1 MSTSP
6 IPQTIDILSR
16 EKGIEPQVIISA
28 IEDAVV
34 TAARKQFKT
43 GEDLRA
49 RYNPETGDV
58 ELFALMTVVQEV
70 QDPATEISLA
80 DVEEMGVEGAE
91 VGDQLEFPK
100 PREELGRIAAQTAKQ
115 IIFQKVREAERN
127 NVYDEYISR
136 VGELVHGFVKRFE
149 GGRIITDL
157 GKIESVLPKTQQS
170 RAESFSQG
178 ERIRVVINAV
188 SKDSKGPQVEVSRT
202 SPELLKRLFEME
214 VPEIYDGTV
223 QIKAAVR
230 EPGDRAKIAVIST
243 ERDVDPVGA
252 CVGMKGSRVQA
263 IIRELRGERI
273 DIIEW
278 SEDPAVFAA
287 NALSPAKVSK
297 VEINSF
303 EEKKLTVTVPEDQLS
318 LAIGKKGQNVRLA
331 AKLVG
336 WHIDIRSAEE
346 AARAAAAQ
354 LEAVMAGGEATLT
367 DIRESLA
374 LDQITAERLKDRG
387 IENIEQLSAL
397 SVDELVDAIDVSF
410 DQANEILDRAHRLL
424 AQKHA
429 REARAERD
437 AEPTAASPSGEGAT
451 AQAETGGG
459 ESLGGQVADAV
470 NAIADAGAAVVN
482 LGASLIKESVEAI
495 TGSPDEAAQPTEQAE
510 GGETA
515 EQAPRADSEAQAR
528 ADEEATVQFDNA
540 ADQGVNKARMAEPE
554 PTEEEAADQKDQE
567 RQYAPPPDAEPDPAR
582 PVASAGPDFDAM
594 SPSEVQI
601 QEFLADVPP
610 GIEETQGPMPSSA
623 FQALA
628 PGERVVPESRAEWR
642 EEAGI
647 ETSDEQR
654 VDDLIASFDTPPAGQ
669 AGDEAGEGDTS
680 PSEAAEEETGQD
692 TTDELSPGA
701 FDSDWGTEARAE
713 GDQDR
718 AADTDDEREKH

>member
-16 EKGIEPQVIISA
+16 EKGIDPQVIISA

-49 RYNPETGDV
+49 RYNSDTGDV
-58 ELFALMTVVQEV
+58 ELFALMTVVDEV
-70 QDPATEISLA
+70 QDVATEISLA
-80 DVEEMGVEGAE
+80 DVEAMGVEGAE

-100 PREELGRIAAQTAKQ
+100 PRGELGRIAAQTAKQ

-127 NVYDEYISR
+127 NVYDEYIGR

-149 GGRIITDL
+149 GGRIIVDL

-170 RAESFSQG
+170 RAEAFSQG
-178 ERIRVVINAV
+178 ERIRVVINTV
-188 SKDSKGPQVEVSRT
+188 SKDTKGPQVEVSRT

-367 DIRESLA
+367 DIRDSLA

-387 IENIEQLSAL
+387 IETIDQLASI

-410 DQANEILDRAHRLL
+410 DQANEILERAHRLL

-429 REARAERD
+429 RVTREAREAE
-437 AEPTAASPSGEGAT
+437 EAAQKTSDTESIQFEEGAT
-451 AQAETGGG
+451 EADSTESVLELAEEPATQPETAEEPTVEAEPSSALSEDAVDEQQPMQTSDSSIASDEITPVETVAEGQDQTDAAEPQSAVEEEERVATEAGQAAETGTEAVHFS
-459 ESLGGQVADAV
+459 ESEADAEE
-470 NAIADAGAAVVN
+470 N
-482 LGASLIKESVEAI
+482 
-495 TGSPDEAAQPTEQAE
+495 TE
-510 GGETA
+510 
-515 EQAPRADSEAQAR
+515 
-528 ADEEATVQFDNA
+528 
-540 ADQGVNKARMAEPE
+540 
-554 PTEEEAADQKDQE
+554 
-567 RQYAPPPDAEPDPAR
+567 PA
-582 PVASAGPDFDAM
+582 
-594 SPSEVQI
+594 
-601 QEFLADVPP
+601 
-610 GIEETQGPMPSSA
+610 
-623 FQALA
+623 
-628 PGERVVPESRAEWR
+628 
-642 EEAGI
+642 
-647 ETSDEQR
+647 
-654 VDDLIASFDTPPAGQ
+654 
-669 AGDEAGEGDTS
+669 AGDESKKNE
-680 PSEAAEEETGQD
+680 PS
-692 TTDELSPGA
+692 
-701 FDSDWGTEARAE
+701 
-713 GDQDR
+713 
-718 AADTDDEREKH
+718 

>member
-16 EKGIEPQVIISA
+16 EKGIDPQVIISA

-49 RYNPETGDV
+49 RYNSETGDV
-58 ELFALMTVVQEV
+58 ELFALMTVVEEV
-70 QDPATEISLA
+70 QDQATEISLV
-80 DVEEMGVEGAE
+80 DVEAMGVDGAE

-127 NVYDEYISR
+127 NVYDEYIGR

-170 RAESFSQG
+170 RAEAFSQG
-178 ERIRVVINAV
+178 ERIRVVINTV
-188 SKDSKGPQVEVSRT
+188 SKDTKGPQVEVSRT

-223 QIKAAVR
+223 QIRAAVR

-367 DIRESLA
+367 DIRDSLA

-387 IENIEQLSAL
+387 IENIDQLAL
-397 SVDELVDAIDVSF
+397 ISVDELVDAIDVSF
-410 DQANEILDRAHRLL
+410 DQANEILERAHRLL

-429 REARAERD
+429 REAREAREAVEATAKTEETESGDTADGDGASALDTIAELSQPETSETTESGSEGAQRD
-437 AEPTAASPSGEGAT
+437 LVVATEEVIPETELESQPPEMSAALESAVEQEASVKSSAEDEIEAPETGSDTEDAAS
-451 AQAETGGG
+451 
-459 ESLGGQVADAV
+459 ESA
-470 NAIADAGAAVVN
+470 
-482 LGASLIKESVEAI
+482 
-495 TGSPDEAAQPTEQAE
+495 
-510 GGETA
+510 
-515 EQAPRADSEAQAR
+515 
-528 ADEEATVQFDNA
+528 
-540 ADQGVNKARMAEPE
+540 
-554 PTEEEAADQKDQE
+554 
-567 RQYAPPPDAEPDPAR
+567 
-582 PVASAGPDFDAM
+582 
-594 SPSEVQI
+594 
-601 QEFLADVPP
+601 
-610 GIEETQGPMPSSA
+610 
-623 FQALA
+623 
-628 PGERVVPESRAEWR
+628 
-642 EEAGI
+642 
-647 ETSDEQR
+647 
-654 VDDLIASFDTPPAGQ
+654 
-669 AGDEAGEGDTS
+669 AGDGEQS
-680 PSEAAEEETGQD
+680 VKE
-692 TTDELSPGA
+692 
-701 FDSDWGTEARAE
+701 
-713 GDQDR
+713 
-718 AADTDDEREKH
+718 

>member
-6 IPQTIDILSR
+6 IAQTIDMLSR
-16 EKGIEPQVIISA
+16 EKGIDPQVIISA

-34 TAARKQFKT
+34 TAARKQFKS
-43 GEDLRA
+43 GQELRA
-49 RYNPETGDV
+49 RYDDQTGDID
-58 ELFALMTVVQEV
+58 LFALMTVVDDV

-80 DVEEMGVEGAE
+80 DVVEMGVEGAE
-91 VGDQLEFPK
+91 VGDQLEFPMPK
-100 PREELGRIAAQTAKQ
+100 EDLGRIAAQTAKQ

-127 NVYDEYISR
+127 NVYDEYIGR

-149 GGRIITDL
+149 GGRIIVDL
-157 GKIESVLPKTQQS
+157 GKIEAVLPKTQQS
-170 RAESFSQG
+170 RAEAFSQG
-178 ERIRVVINAV
+178 ERIRIVINSV
-188 SKDSKGPQVEVSRT
+188 SKDTKGPQVEVSRT

-223 QIKAAVR
+223 QIRAAVR

-303 EEKKLTVTVPEDQLS
+303 EEKKLTITVPEDQLS

-346 AARAAAAQ
+346 AARVAAAQ

-387 IENIEQLSAL
+387 IETIEQLAMVT
-397 SVDELVDAIDVSF
+397 VDDLVDAIDASL
-410 DQANEILDRAHRLL
+410 DQANEIIERAHRLL

-429 REARAERD
+429 REARAAEAAASAA
-437 AEPTAASPSGEGAT
+437 AEPAASGEFP
-451 AQAETGGG
+451 EL
-459 ESLGGQVADAV
+459 S
-470 NAIADAGAAVVN
+470 
-482 LGASLIKESVEAI
+482 
-495 TGSPDEAAQPTEQAE
+495 
-510 GGETA
+510 ETA
-515 EQAPRADSEAQAR
+515 EQAMGAVGQAEEQEPAEAEQMEPEVAAVEQVEPDTEPELAVAPDQSEATT
-528 ADEEATVQFDNA
+528 ADLP
-540 ADQGVNKARMAEPE
+540 EPE
-554 PTEEEAADQKDQE
+554 PETATAPDTVATGSSIESLPASGLQEGELGTASPAPTAEHQSESEESTTE
-567 RQYAPPPDAEPDPAR
+567 
-582 PVASAGPDFDAM
+582 
-594 SPSEVQI
+594 
-601 QEFLADVPP
+601 
-610 GIEETQGPMPSSA
+610 
-623 FQALA
+623 
-628 PGERVVPESRAEWR
+628 
-642 EEAGI
+642 
-647 ETSDEQR
+647 
-654 VDDLIASFDTPPAGQ
+654 
-669 AGDEAGEGDTS
+669 
-680 PSEAAEEETGQD
+680 
-692 TTDELSPGA
+692 
-701 FDSDWGTEARAE
+701 
-713 GDQDR
+713 
-718 AADTDDEREKH
+718 

>member
-16 EKGIEPQVIISA
+16 EKGIDPQVIISA

-49 RYNPETGDV
+49 RYNHETGDV
-58 ELFALMTVVQEV
+58 ELFALMTVIDEV

-80 DVEEMGVEGAE
+80 DVEAMGVEGAE

-127 NVYDEYISR
+127 NVYDEYIGR

-170 RAESFSQG
+170 RAEAFSQG
-178 ERIRVVINAV
+178 ERIRVVINTV
-188 SKDSKGPQVEVSRT
+188 SKDTKGPQVEVSRT

-367 DIRESLA
+367 DIRDSLA
-374 LDQITAERLKDRG
+374 LDQITAERLKHRD
-387 IENIEQLSAL
+387 IETIDQLAL
-397 SVDELVDAIDVSF
+397 ISVDELVDAIDVSF
-410 DQANEILDRAHRLL
+410 DQANEILERAHRLL

-429 REARAERD
+429 RETREAREAEE
-437 AEPTAASPSGEGAT
+437 AAVKAASEPEDSDSVAAT
-451 AQAETGGG
+451 
-459 ESLGGQVADAV
+459 
-470 NAIADAGAAVVN
+470 
-482 LGASLIKESVEAI
+482 
-495 TGSPDEAAQPTEQAE
+495 AE
-510 GGETA
+510 GGESGAVDTVDEELIRPDTFEAQEIGVEEMSEPAALPEQGQAMETAFVEAATDTESDQHVAATA
-515 EQAPRADSEAQAR
+515 EEAQ
-528 ADEEATVQFDNA
+528 DGVEGTEQATEV
-540 ADQGVNKARMAEPE
+540 
-554 PTEEEAADQKDQE
+554 TEEQEPAVELSTEAA
-567 RQYAPPPDAEPDPAR
+567 AE
-582 PVASAGPDFDAM
+582 G
-594 SPSEVQI
+594 SE
-601 QEFLADVPP
+601 
-610 GIEETQGPMPSSA
+610 
-623 FQALA
+623 
-628 PGERVVPESRAEWR
+628 
-642 EEAGI
+642 I
-647 ETSDEQR
+647 ETERDAKPEG
-654 VDDLIASFDTPPAGQ
+654 A
-669 AGDEAGEGDTS
+669 AGDNE
-680 PSEAAEEETGQD
+680 QD
-692 TTDELSPGA
+692 KE
-701 FDSDWGTEARAE
+701 
-713 GDQDR
+713 
-718 AADTDDEREKH
+718 

>member
-16 EKGIEPQVIISA
+16 EKGIDPQVIISA
-28 IEDAVV
+28 MEEAVAA
-34 TAARKQFKT
+34 AARKHFKT
-43 GEDLRA
+43 GQDFHA
-49 RYNPETGDV
+49 RYNPETGEVD
-58 ELFALMTVVQEV
+58 LFALMTVVDEI
-70 QDPATEISLA
+70 QDPSTEITLQDERLS
-80 DVEEMGVEGAE
+80 DVEGAE
-91 VGDQLEFPK
+91 VGDQLEFPIT
-100 PREELGRIAAQTAKQ
+100 EELGRIAAQTAKQ

-127 NVYDEYISR
+127 NVYDEYIDR
-136 VGELVHGFVKRFE
+136 VGELVHGFIKRFE
-149 GGRIITDL
+149 GGRIIVDL
-157 GKIESVLPKTQQS
+157 GKIEAVLPKTQQS
-170 RAESFSQG
+170 RAEAFSQG
-178 ERIRVVINAV
+178 ERVRVVINSV
-188 SKDSKGPQVEVSRT
+188 SKDTKGPQVEVSRT

-336 WHIDIRSAEE
+336 WHVDIRSAEE

-387 IENIEQLSAL
+387 IETIDQLAVISL
-397 SVDELVDAIDVSF
+397 DELVEAIDVSF

-424 AQKHA
+424 AQKQVREA
-429 REARAERD
+429 REAR
-437 AEPTAASPSGEGAT
+437 
-451 AQAETGGG
+451 
-459 ESLGGQVADAV
+459 
-470 NAIADAGAAVVN
+470 
-482 LGASLIKESVEAI
+482 EA
-495 TGSPDEAAQPTEQAE
+495 
-510 GGETA
+510 
-515 EQAPRADSEAQAR
+515 
-528 ADEEATVQFDNA
+528 
-540 ADQGVNKARMAEPE
+540 
-554 PTEEEAADQKDQE
+554 EEAAARGETVSEEGTTEAESE
-567 RQYAPPPDAEPDPAR
+567 RLELPAELVEPGSFEAEE
-582 PVASAGPDFDAM
+582 VGAEATGEEASAAQ
-594 SPSEVQI
+594 EEQI
-601 QEFLADVPP
+601 
-610 GIEETQGPMPSSA
+610 
-623 FQALA
+623 
-628 PGERVVPESRAEWR
+628 
-642 EEAGI
+642 
-647 ETSDEQR
+647 
-654 VDDLIASFDTPPAGQ
+654 
-669 AGDEAGEGDTS
+669 
-680 PSEAAEEETGQD
+680 AEEEVAATGVEVD
-692 TTDELSPGA
+692 AAAAAEATTNFEAEKMAVLA
-701 FDSDWGTEARAE
+701 AEQGTAPEAQPAAATGSMPEDAVTATAE
-713 GDQDR
+713 PANETVEAKR
-718 AADTDDEREKH
+718 SHDDEAHTHEQ

>member
-6 IPQTIDILSR
+6 ISQTIDMLSR
-16 EKGIEPQVIISA
+16 EKGIDPQVIISA
-28 IEDAVV
+28 IEEAVV
-34 TAARKQFKT
+34 KAARKQFNADET
-43 GEDLRA
+43 GEELRA
-49 RYNPETGDV
+49 RYDMESGDID
-58 ELFALMTVVQEV
+58 LFALMTVVEEV
-70 QDPATEISLA
+70 QDISTEISLA
-80 DVEEMGVEGAE
+80 DVEEMGIEGAE

-100 PREELGRIAAQTAKQ
+100 PKEELGRIAAQTAKH
-115 IIFQKVREAERN
+115 IIFKKVREAERKN
-127 NVYDEYISR
+127 IYDEYISR

-157 GKIESVLPKTQQS
+157 GKIEAVLPKTQQS

-178 ERIRVVINAV
+178 ERIRIVINDV
-188 SKDSKGPQVEVSRT
+188 MTDSKGPQVEVSRT

-278 SEDPAVFAA
+278 SEDPAIFAA

-303 EEKKLTVTVPEDQLS
+303 EDKKLTVTVPEDQLS

-387 IENIEQLSAL
+387 IETIEQLTTI

-429 REARAERD
+429 REAREAHAAEESAAASVTEEGIEGATDMASEAVQEPGRD
-437 AEPTAASPSGEGAT
+437 ETESAPGASLEAGLAAEVEQTGAQESAEGIESTEGLESAEGPSPERLAVPEPTA
-451 AQAETGGG
+451 
-459 ESLGGQVADAV
+459 
-470 NAIADAGAAVVN
+470 
-482 LGASLIKESVEAI
+482 
-495 TGSPDEAAQPTEQAE
+495 
-510 GGETA
+510 
-515 EQAPRADSEAQAR
+515 
-528 ADEEATVQFDNA
+528 
-540 ADQGVNKARMAEPE
+540 
-554 PTEEEAADQKDQE
+554 EEAADEIDEE
-567 RQYAPPPDAEPDPAR
+567 RQ
-582 PVASAGPDFDAM
+582 
-594 SPSEVQI
+594 
-601 QEFLADVPP
+601 
-610 GIEETQGPMPSSA
+610 
-623 FQALA
+623 
-628 PGERVVPESRAEWR
+628 
-642 EEAGI
+642 
-647 ETSDEQR
+647 
-654 VDDLIASFDTPPAGQ
+654 
-669 AGDEAGEGDTS
+669 
-680 PSEAAEEETGQD
+680 
-692 TTDELSPGA
+692 
-701 FDSDWGTEARAE
+701 
-713 GDQDR
+713 
-718 AADTDDEREKH
+718 

>member
-16 EKGIEPQVIISA
+16 EKGIDPEVIISA

-49 RYNPETGDV
+49 RYNAESGDV
-58 ELFALMTVVQEV
+58 ELFALMTVVEEV
-70 QDPATEISLA
+70 QDPATELTL
-80 DVEEMGVEGAE
+80 DDERLGDVEGAE

-127 NVYDEYISR
+127 NVYDEYIDK

-157 GKIESVLPKTQQS
+157 GKIEAVLPKTQQS
-170 RAESFSQG
+170 RAEAFSQG
-178 ERIRVVINAV
+178 ERVRIVINSV
-188 SKDSKGPQVEVSRT
+188 SKDTKGPQVEVSRT
-202 SPELLKRLFEME
+202 SPELVKRLFEME

-223 QIKAAVR
+223 QIKVAVR

-287 NALSPAKVSK
+287 NALSPAKVAK

-367 DIRESLA
+367 DIRESLS

-387 IENIEQLSAL
+387 IETIEQLATVT
-397 SVDELVDAIDVSF
+397 VDEIVDAIDVSF

-429 REARAERD
+429 REVKEARD
-437 AEPTAASPSGEGAT
+437 AEEAALLPAGEATAEAGEAEVPAEAGTEATAEAGAE
-451 AQAETGGG
+451 AQAEAQAEAPAEELTA
-459 ESLGGQVADAV
+459 EAAETEV
-470 NAIADAGAAVVN
+470 IAEARTT
-482 LGASLIKESVEAI
+482 VEA
-495 TGSPDEAAQPTEQAE
+495 
-510 GGETA
+510 
-515 EQAPRADSEAQAR
+515 
-528 ADEEATVQFDNA
+528 AT
-540 ADQGVNKARMAEPE
+540 
-554 PTEEEAADQKDQE
+554 EEAALD
-567 RQYAPPPDAEPDPAR
+567 
-582 PVASAGPDFDAM
+582 
-594 SPSEVQI
+594 
-601 QEFLADVPP
+601 
-610 GIEETQGPMPSSA
+610 ETV
-623 FQALA
+623 
-628 PGERVVPESRAEWR
+628 VVPA
-642 EEAGI
+642 EEA
-647 ETSDEQR
+647 
-654 VDDLIASFDTPPAGQ
+654 A
-669 AGDEAGEGDTS
+669 
-680 PSEAAEEETGQD
+680 EAAEE
-692 TTDELSPGA
+692 TTEEMREPESSIEAEPGA
-701 FDSDWGTEARAE
+701 PSATIEAEDEQPIAATEEVFTERPSPDAVNEDSETQPGESAGE
-713 GDQDR
+713 GETATR
-718 AADTDDEREKH
+718 HAADDDKEEKL

>member
-16 EKGIEPQVIISA
+16 EKGIEPEVIISA

-58 ELFALMTVVQEV
+58 ELFALMTVVDEV
-70 QDPATEISLA
+70 QDPATEIALA
-80 DVEEMGVEGAE
+80 DVLEMGVEGAE

-127 NVYDEYISR
+127 NVYDEYIGK

-149 GGRIITDL
+149 GGRIIVDL
-157 GKIESVLPKTQQS
+157 GKIEAVMPKTQQS
-170 RAESFSQG
+170 RAEAFSQG
-178 ERIRVVINAV
+178 ERIRVVINSV
-188 SKDSKGPQVEVSRT
+188 SKDTKGPQVEVSRT

-346 AARAAAAQ
+346 AARVAAEQ

-367 DIRESLA
+367 DIRDSLA
-374 LDQITAERLKDRG
+374 LDQITAERLKERG
-387 IENIEQLSAL
+387 IETIDQLAAIT
-397 SVDELVDAIDVSF
+397 VDELVDAIDVSF
-410 DQANEILDRAHRLL
+410 DQANEILERSHRLL
-424 AQKHA
+424 AQKQA
-429 REARAERD
+429 REARETREAEEAAARA
-437 AEPTAASPSGEGAT
+437 AEAGTDISQTPIPAGETTETAPSES
-451 AQAETGGG
+451 AQAA
-459 ESLGGQVADAV
+459 ES
-470 NAIADAGAAVVN
+470 
-482 LGASLIKESVEAI
+482 AS
-495 TGSPDEAAQPTEQAE
+495 
-510 GGETA
+510 
-515 EQAPRADSEAQAR
+515 
-528 ADEEATVQFDNA
+528 
-540 ADQGVNKARMAEPE
+540 
-554 PTEEEAADQKDQE
+554 EAADQAVAELLQPSSFDAKEMAAADEPLASETEPQQE
-567 RQYAPPPDAEPDPAR
+567 HALEQTVAFAEKSETAEAEQDLTFTPAAEPAESF
-582 PVASAGPDFDAM
+582 SAE
-594 SPSEVQI
+594 STET
-601 QEFLADVPP
+601 ADDN
-610 GIEETQGPMPSSA
+610 SSHA
-623 FQALA
+623 
-628 PGERVVPESRAEWR
+628 AEA
-642 EEAGI
+642 EL
-647 ETSDEQR
+647 D
-654 VDDLIASFDTPPAGQ
+654 PPA
-669 AGDEAGEGDTS
+669 AGLNVKG
-680 PSEAAEEETGQD
+680 
-692 TTDELSPGA
+692 
-701 FDSDWGTEARAE
+701 GTEAE
-713 GDQDR
+713 
-718 AADTDDEREKH
+718 EPSKE

>member
-6 IPQTIDILSR
+6 ISQTIDILSR

-28 IEDAVV
+28 IEEAVV
-34 TAARKQFKT
+34 KAARKQFNADET
-43 GEDLRA
+43 GEELRA
-49 RYNPETGDV
+49 RYDLETGDID
-58 ELFALMTVVQEV
+58 LFALMTVVEEV
-70 QDPATEISLA
+70 QYPTTEISLA
-80 DVEEMGVEGAE
+80 DVEEMGIEGAE

-100 PREELGRIAAQTAKQ
+100 PKEELGRIAAQTAKQ
-115 IIFQKVREAERN
+115 IIFQKVREAERK

-157 GKIESVLPKTQQS
+157 GKIEALLPKTQQS

-178 ERIRVVINAV
+178 ERIRIVINDV
-188 SKDSKGPQVEVSRT
+188 LTDSKGPQVEVSRT

-374 LDQITAERLKDRG
+374 LDQITAQRLKDRG
-387 IENIEQLSAL
+387 IETIEELTTI
-397 SVDELVDAIDVSF
+397 SVDELVDTIDVSF

-429 REARAERD
+429 REVREAHAAE
-437 AEPTAASPSGEGAT
+437 ESAASEVGE
-451 AQAETGGG
+451 
-459 ESLGGQVADAV
+459 
-470 NAIADAGAAVVN
+470 
-482 LGASLIKESVEAI
+482 
-495 TGSPDEAAQPTEQAE
+495 E
-510 GGETA
+510 G
-515 EQAPRADSEAQAR
+515 
-528 ADEEATVQFDNA
+528 V
-540 ADQGVNKARMAEPE
+540 
-554 PTEEEAADQKDQE
+554 EEAADTEEAPDTAAEETPSEETSSDVEAAPGAGLEASEEIESQVAAFDEIDQE
-567 RQYAPPPDAEPDPAR
+567 EQFAPPPDAEPEPAR
-582 PVASAGPDFDAM
+582 PLASAVPDFDAM

-601 QEFLADVPP
+601 QELLADEAPSSN
-610 GIEETQGPMPSSA
+610 EAQGPMPASGLEA
-623 FQALA
+623 FA
-628 PGERVVPESRAEWR
+628 PGAQVIAESHSEWS
-642 EEAGI
+642 EKAGI
-647 ETSDEQR
+647 EPSEEQTAEE
-654 VDDLIASFDTPPAGQ
+654 LIASFNEDLKAEEDGTASSG
-669 AGDEAGEGDTS
+669 GSETTS
-680 PSEAAEEETGQD
+680 PSEAAEEETGQE
-692 TTDELSPGA
+692 TTDSLAPEIFES
-701 FDSDWGTEARAE
+701 SEAE
-713 GDQDR
+713 TG
-718 AADTDDEREKH
+718 DTDSGEKKEE

>member
-58 ELFALMTVVQEV
+58 ELFALMTVVEEV

-170 RAESFSQG
+170 RAETFSQG
-178 ERIRVVINAV
+178 ERIRVVINTV

-303 EEKKLTVTVPEDQLS
+303 EDKKLTVTVPEDQLS

-387 IENIEQLSAL
+387 IENIEQLSVL
-397 SVDELVDAIDVSF
+397 SVDDLVDAIDVSF

-429 REARAERD
+429 REARDAREAE
-437 AEPTAASPSGEGAT
+437 TAAAATGEGA
-451 AQAETGGG
+451 AGQAEAAEG
-459 ESLGGQVADAV
+459 ESLGSQVADAAG
-470 NAIADAGAAVVN
+470 AIVDAGAAVVN
-482 LGASLIKESVEAI
+482 LGAALIREGVGAI
-495 TGSPDEAAQPTEQAE
+495 TGAAPEQASPAEQREATEQAP
-510 GGETA
+510 G
-515 EQAPRADSEAQAR
+515 ADSESGGG
-528 ADEEATVQFDNA
+528 ADDAPLLANA
-540 ADQGVNKARMAEPE
+540 AGEEVDKARMAEPD
-554 PTEEEAADQKDQE
+554 PGGEEEADQKDQE
-567 RQYAPPPDAEPDPAR
+567 REFAPPPDAAPDPPRAG
-582 PVASAGPDFDAM
+582 ASAGPDFNSM

-601 QEFLADVPP
+601 QEFLANTSP
-610 GIEETQGPMPSSA
+610 GVEEAQGPMPSSA
-623 FQALA
+623 FEALA
-628 PGERVVPESRAEWR
+628 PGERVIADSRAEWR

-647 ETSDEQR
+647 DTSDEQQ
-654 VDDLIASFDTPPAGQ
+654 VDDLIASFDTPPAG
-669 AGDEAGEGDTS
+669 EAGGGVAG
-680 PSEAAEEETGQD
+680 PSEAAEEETGQE
-692 TTDELSPGA
+692 TSDELSPGA
-701 FDSDWGTEARAE
+701 FDGGQAADAGE
-713 GDQDR
+713 GDGQNGTGD
-718 AADTDDEREKH
+718 AGEKNQ

>member
-58 ELFALMTVVQEV
+58 ELFALMTVVEEV
-70 QDPATEISLA
+70 QEPATEISLA

-178 ERIRVVINAV
+178 ERIRVVINTV
-188 SKDSKGPQVEVSRT
+188 SRDSKGPQVEVSRT

-387 IENIEQLSAL
+387 IENIEQLSML

-429 REARAERD
+429 REARDARD
-437 AEPTAASPSGEGAT
+437 AETSAATPASEDAAGQEETSEASR
-451 AQAETGGG
+451 QAETVEGDQTGEGDETAGQALGADFESEATADEGGTAQ
-459 ESLGGQVADAV
+459 SADA
-470 NAIADAGAAVVN
+470 AGEDVDK
-482 LGASLIKESVEAI
+482 AS
-495 TGSPDEAAQPTEQAE
+495 
-510 GGETA
+510 
-515 EQAPRADSEAQAR
+515 
-528 ADEEATVQFDNA
+528 
-540 ADQGVNKARMAEPE
+540 MAEPE
-554 PTEEEAADQKDQE
+554 PTAEEAADQMDQE
-567 RQYAPPPDAEPDPAR
+567 RQFAPPPGAEPDPPR
-582 PVASAGPDFDAM
+582 PDASAGPDFNAM

-601 QEFLADVPP
+601 QEFLADASS
-610 GIEETQGPMPSSA
+610 GAEESHGPMPASA
-623 FQALA
+623 LRALA
-628 PGERVVPESRAEWR
+628 PGEQVVPESRAEWR

-647 ETSDEQR
+647 ETSDEQQAEE
-654 VDDLIASFDTPPAGQ
+654 LIASFDTPPAGEES
-669 AGDEAGEGDTS
+669 DEAGGGGTS
-680 PSEAAEEETGQD
+680 PSEAAEQETGQE
-692 TTDELSPGA
+692 TSDELSPGA
-701 FDSDWGTEARAE
+701 FDEGPGTETATE
-713 GDQDR
+713 GDQER
-718 AADTDDEREKH
+718 AADTDEKNQ

>member
-16 EKGIEPQVIISA
+16 EKGIDPQVIISA

-58 ELFALMTVVQEV
+58 ELFALMTVVDEV
-70 QDPATEISLA
+70 QDSATEINLA
-80 DVEEMGVEGAE
+80 DVEAMGVEGAE

-127 NVYDEYISR
+127 NVYDEYIGR

-149 GGRIITDL
+149 GGRIIVDL
-157 GKIESVLPKTQQS
+157 GKIEAVLPKTQQS
-170 RAESFSQG
+170 RAEAFSQG
-178 ERIRVVINAV
+178 ERIRVVINTV
-188 SKDSKGPQVEVSRT
+188 SKDTKGPQVEVSRT

-387 IENIEQLSAL
+387 IETIDQLAVIT
-397 SVDELVDAIDVSF
+397 VDELVDAIDVSF
-410 DQANEILDRAHRLL
+410 DQANEILERAHRLI
-424 AQKHA
+424 AQKQA
-429 REARAERD
+429 REAREAREAE
-437 AEPTAASPSGEGAT
+437 EAATRGETEG
-451 AQAETGGG
+451 QAGET
-459 ESLGGQVADAV
+459 
-470 NAIADAGAAVVN
+470 
-482 LGASLIKESVEAI
+482 LGASDEGELIVAAESAEEIARPESFEAEAI
-495 TGSPDEAAQPTEQAE
+495 GAE
-510 GGETA
+510 ETA
-515 EQAPRADSEAQAR
+515 APALDEEQVAEELSAEDSDLAAEPVAAEAPSTVEETDGREEDEPDRAEIAALKADLSDESTTASDSGSLESSASDDAEIEHLAEARDAASEGEMDTADSSKS
-528 ADEEATVQFDNA
+528 D
-540 ADQGVNKARMAEPE
+540 G
-554 PTEEEAADQKDQE
+554 
-567 RQYAPPPDAEPDPAR
+567 DP
-582 PVASAGPDFDAM
+582 
-594 SPSEVQI
+594 
-601 QEFLADVPP
+601 
-610 GIEETQGPMPSSA
+610 
-623 FQALA
+623 
-628 PGERVVPESRAEWR
+628 
-642 EEAGI
+642 
-647 ETSDEQR
+647 
-654 VDDLIASFDTPPAGQ
+654 
-669 AGDEAGEGDTS
+669 
-680 PSEAAEEETGQD
+680 
-692 TTDELSPGA
+692 
-701 FDSDWGTEARAE
+701 
-713 GDQDR
+713 
-718 AADTDDEREKH
+718 DDEKHGNA

>member
-16 EKGIEPQVIISA
+16 EKGIDPQVIISA

-49 RYNPETGDV
+49 RYNSDTGDV
-58 ELFALMTVVQEV
+58 ELFALMTVVDEV
-70 QDPATEISLA
+70 QDEATEISLA
-80 DVEEMGVEGAE
+80 DVEAMGVEGAE

-127 NVYDEYISR
+127 NVYDEYIGR

-149 GGRIITDL
+149 GGRIIVDL

-170 RAESFSQG
+170 RAEAFSQG
-178 ERIRVVINAV
+178 ERIRVVINTV
-188 SKDSKGPQVEVSRT
+188 SKDTKGPQVEVSRT

-367 DIRESLA
+367 DIRDSLA

-387 IENIEQLSAL
+387 IETIDQLAAI

-410 DQANEILDRAHRLL
+410 DQANEILERAHRLL

-429 REARAERD
+429 RETREAREAE
-437 AEPTAASPSGEGAT
+437 
-451 AQAETGGG
+451 
-459 ESLGGQVADAV
+459 
-470 NAIADAGAAVVN
+470 
-482 LGASLIKESVEAI
+482 
-495 TGSPDEAAQPTEQAE
+495 EAAQKDSSDEPIQLEEGTAEAASSDSILESAEQPAAQL
-510 GGETA
+510 ETA
-515 EQAPRADSEAQAR
+515 EESEAQ
-528 ADEEATVQFDNA
+528 N
-540 ADQGVNKARMAEPE
+540 EPE
-554 PTEEEAADQKDQE
+554 PAAEEHQMQTVDSSTASDEITTSEPSAETIAADHTGT
-567 RQYAPPPDAEPDPAR
+567 A
-582 PVASAGPDFDAM
+582 
-594 SPSEVQI
+594 
-601 QEFLADVPP
+601 
-610 GIEETQGPMPSSA
+610 ETQQVTA
-623 FQALA
+623 
-628 PGERVVPESRAEWR
+628 V
-642 EEAGI
+642 
-647 ETSDEQR
+647 DEQ
-654 VDDLIASFDTPPAGQ
+654 VQEASQSSELAENETAEVHG
-669 AGDEAGEGDTS
+669 A
-680 PSEAAEEETGQD
+680 PSEAGGEG
-692 TTDELSPGA
+692 S
-701 FDSDWGTEARAE
+701 SEAAV
-713 GDQDR
+713 
-718 AADTDDEREKH
+718 DDESTKNEHS

>member
-16 EKGIEPQVIISA
+16 EKGIEPEVIISA

-58 ELFALMTVVQEV
+58 ELFALMTVVEEV
-70 QDPATEISLA
+70 QDPATEITLA
-80 DVEEMGVEGAE
+80 DVLEMGVEGAE

-127 NVYDEYISR
+127 NVYDEYIDR

-157 GKIESVLPKTQQS
+157 GKVEAVLPKPQQS

-178 ERIRVVINAV
+178 ERFRVVINSV
-188 SKDSKGPQVEVSRT
+188 SKEAKGPQVEVSRT

-374 LDQITAERLKDRG
+374 LDQITAERLKERG
-387 IENIEQLSAL
+387 IETIDQLTTIT
-397 SVDELVDAIDVSF
+397 VDEIVEAIDVSF
-410 DQANEILDRAHRLL
+410 DQANEILERSHRLL

-429 REARAERD
+429 REAREAREAEDAAAKAAEAGPD
-437 AEPTAASPSGEGAT
+437 AEAAIGE
-451 AQAETGGG
+451 
-459 ESLGGQVADAV
+459 
-470 NAIADAGAAVVN
+470 
-482 LGASLIKESVEAI
+482 
-495 TGSPDEAAQPTEQAE
+495 
-510 GGETA
+510 
-515 EQAPRADSEAQAR
+515 
-528 ADEEATVQFDNA
+528 ADEVTSATVAEAA
-540 ADQGVNKARMAEPE
+540 ADQGVAELLQ
-554 PTEEEAADQKDQE
+554 PTTLEAQEIGAVDEAAAEAAIASETPAEEEPSA
-567 RQYAPPPDAEPDPAR
+567 
-582 PVASAGPDFDAM
+582 VASAELEGKDATPGEQSSGTETLSAEPAEAASESES
-594 SPSEVQI
+594 SPAVDGAEAALDNSVEKP
-601 QEFLADVPP
+601 A
-610 GIEETQGPMPSSA
+610 IEET
-623 FQALA
+623 
-628 PGERVVPESRAEWR
+628 PGGEES
-642 EEAGI
+642 
-647 ETSDEQR
+647 
-654 VDDLIASFDTPPAGQ
+654 DDRG
-669 AGDEAGEGDTS
+669 
-680 PSEAAEEETGQD
+680 
-692 TTDELSPGA
+692 
-701 FDSDWGTEARAE
+701 
-713 GDQDR
+713 
-718 AADTDDEREKH
+718 

>member
-16 EKGIEPQVIISA
+16 EKGIDPQVIISA

-49 RYNPETGDV
+49 RYNAETGDV
-58 ELFALMTVVQEV
+58 ELFALMTVVDEI
-70 QDPATEISLA
+70 QDASTEISIA

-127 NVYDEYISR
+127 NVYDEYIDR

-157 GKIESVLPKTQQS
+157 GKIEAVLPKTQQS
-170 RAESFSQG
+170 RAEAFSQG
-178 ERIRVVINAV
+178 ERIRVVINTV
-188 SKDSKGPQVEVSRT
+188 SKDTKGPQVEVSRT

-223 QIKAAVR
+223 QIKAANR

-367 DIRESLA
+367 DIRDSLA

-387 IENIEQLSAL
+387 IENIDQLTTI

-410 DQANEILDRAHRLL
+410 DQANEILERAHRLL

-429 REARAERD
+429 REAR
-437 AEPTAASPSGEGAT
+437 
-451 AQAETGGG
+451 ETR
-459 ESLGGQVADAV
+459 
-470 NAIADAGAAVVN
+470 
-482 LGASLIKESVEAI
+482 EA
-495 TGSPDEAAQPTEQAE
+495 
-510 GGETA
+510 
-515 EQAPRADSEAQAR
+515 
-528 ADEEATVQFDNA
+528 
-540 ADQGVNKARMAEPE
+540 
-554 PTEEEAADQKDQE
+554 EEAAAKAASEPEGEPEGEAVEQTAVTEGEAVEQAAVTE
-567 RQYAPPPDAEPDPAR
+567 SEELVEAAIEEPSLPEGSVGFEAREIGAEEI
-582 PVASAGPDFDAM
+582 S
-594 SPSEVQI
+594 Q
-601 QEFLADVPP
+601 P
-610 GIEETQGPMPSSA
+610 GIT
-623 FQALA
+623 
-628 PGERVVPESRAEWR
+628 
-642 EEAGI
+642 EEA
-647 ETSDEQR
+647 Q
-654 VDDLIASFDTPPAGQ
+654 VA
-669 AGDEAGEGDTS
+669 EAAH
-680 PSEAAEEETGQD
+680 AAEETEVAEEAPTPEAESTSSETAGEPASEQE
-692 TTDELSPGA
+692 TEAAAELSTQPSSEPPA
-701 FDSDWGTEARAE
+701 DESETSESDATEHQAE
-713 GDQDR
+713 
-718 AADTDDEREKH
+718 ADIEPKAEADGQPKNE

>member
-16 EKGIEPQVIISA
+16 EKGIDPQVIISA

-49 RYNPETGDV
+49 RYNSDTGDV
-58 ELFALMTVVQEV
+58 ELFALMTVVDEV
-70 QDPATEISLA
+70 QDVATEISLA
-80 DVEEMGVEGAE
+80 DVEAMGVEGAE

-127 NVYDEYISR
+127 NVYDEYIGR

-149 GGRIITDL
+149 GGRIIVDL

-170 RAESFSQG
+170 RAEAFSQG
-178 ERIRVVINAV
+178 ERIRVVINTV
-188 SKDSKGPQVEVSRT
+188 SKDTKGPQVEVSRT

-367 DIRESLA
+367 DIRDSLA

-387 IENIEQLSAL
+387 IETIDQLAAI

-410 DQANEILDRAHRLL
+410 DQANEILERAHRLL

-429 REARAERD
+429 RETREAREAEEAAQKASSEEFEEGAAEAVSSESVLEPAEEAAAQLETVEGSAVQVEPSAAMSETASEEPQPMQTSD
-437 AEPTAASPSGEGAT
+437 SSIASDEFTTSEASAETTSEGPDHTETAEPQGAVDEVQLTTEAGEA
-451 AQAETGGG
+451 AETGTKAVHLA
-459 ESLGGQVADAV
+459 ESEG
-470 NAIADAGAAVVN
+470 IAEEGA
-482 LGASLIKESVEAI
+482 E
-495 TGSPDEAAQPTEQAE
+495 P
-510 GGETA
+510 
-515 EQAPRADSEAQAR
+515 
-528 ADEEATVQFDNA
+528 A
-540 ADQGVNKARMAEPE
+540 ADDESQKNEPN
-554 PTEEEAADQKDQE
+554 
-567 RQYAPPPDAEPDPAR
+567 
-582 PVASAGPDFDAM
+582 
-594 SPSEVQI
+594 
-601 QEFLADVPP
+601 
-610 GIEETQGPMPSSA
+610 
-623 FQALA
+623 
-628 PGERVVPESRAEWR
+628 
-642 EEAGI
+642 
-647 ETSDEQR
+647 
-654 VDDLIASFDTPPAGQ
+654 
-669 AGDEAGEGDTS
+669 
-680 PSEAAEEETGQD
+680 
-692 TTDELSPGA
+692 
-701 FDSDWGTEARAE
+701 
-713 GDQDR
+713 
-718 AADTDDEREKH
+718 